1 METMNNYGII
11 IGNIKDKT
19 LYKAVMESIENTKKE
34 QYQETETGK

>member
-11 IGNIKDKT
+11 IGNIKDRT

-34 QYQETETGK
+34 QYQESDERR